1 MIIVGKRDAKA
12 VLGNEIHANVCYLDD
27 DNGHGFANGFA
38 SSLAS
43 YLCLGCSLDDAIEK
57 ARDYSRHHLTTVA
70 TLQGRADRLYNDFIR
85 LLGKDYSHNSDV
97 AHYAD
102 ALNVSSAY
110 LGQVC
115 RRIAGR
121 STKSIIDDWLL
132 HDIERQLTTTSRT
145 IQEIAISLGF
155 SSQAHLSRF
164 FRKLEGR
171 SPTEYRKMNV

>member
-1 MIIVGKRDAKA
+1 M
-12 VLGNEIHANVCYLDD
+12 
-27 DNGHGFANGFA
+27 
-38 SSLAS
+38 
-43 YLCLGCSLDDAIEK
+43 
-57 ARDYSRHHLTTVA
+57 
-70 TLQGRADRLYNDFIR
+70 
-85 LLGKDYSHNSDV
+85 